1 LLATGKKHPPH
12 FFCGTTHIYPKKDKP
27 LDMDKKVRKVLDRLV
42 REKKITGYAQNMNK
56 IVLFVKS
63 KEDAEIIRGLSLEG
77 YEIEIIA
84 TGEFIAL

>member
-1 LLATGKKHPPH
+1 LIATGKKHPPH
-12 FFCGTTHIYPKKDKP
+12 FFCNTTHIYPEKGKS

-42 REKKITGYAQNMNK
+42 KEKKITGYAQNMNK

-63 KEDAEIIRGLSLEG
+63 KEDAEIIRGLCFEG